1 MAEDFAYYEILTDS
15 DNILKDISRLL
26 TLGIRS
32 DEIIDSSGTVRKEA
46 NPIVGENWEVVYPAI
61 NRNSNDVNV
70 DDWDNLLPKEYKA
83 VTEEQIN
90 RIGDTVILKT
100 TTIPKDVKAN
110 NSSDIGV
117 NSDLNVK
124 EISMYLEIYMPKYLC
139 DSEKDDPFTQRDG
152 VIPTVIETNNIT
164 SGNTRVARNYHHV
177 FMRVFDKL
185 NEDCDGP
192 CENVIDPT
200 TRDVTTWNSRTSNWA
215 KLSWYTDFEEKF
227 KSELLGTKA
236 GMLDGTVRV
245 PVVDGLTKDT
255 RIKIWANVNRSR
267 VVLGVMGSPNV
278 DFSDNR
284 YLIGCAYIGQIESFD
299 FSLNDTAGNFGIFAT
314 SSTSPAIGKTI
325 TKVRP
330 SKPAIVK
337 GMTVTPGTGA
347 VGSGTRLS
355 FASNL
360 TVFNSGTIYK
370 KQIMELTNVPYDYNL
385 ANGGNSWGDR
395 YVDTSTIR
403 VYSTFNTQPDT
414 VKYTENGKEIIKSVG
429 VQTSATF
436 SPDVDSEKDDRTKI
450 TISLPLKEL
459 LTSLVGKS
467 VANTL
472 LGGTKI
478 QFGNLDDNGNF
489 VPTAMSLTYNF
500 SYYTEYTEEVPG
512 VTRDKFGNSVS
523 ETYDTTY
530 GKNTATGITDFAMY
544 ATYTKDYFQKHF
556 LYFASTEQ
564 YMQKELYGKSVY
576 TEEYFADKIKIVHS
590 SEGPRGT
597 LGGMITIDTSS
608 LNPFDELI
616 INKDFEKYKDQPEE
630 TYVFLPITAPYCP
643 FANSPN
649 GRHGIGILKEYIYPV
664 PTTDKEIVD
673 FAIDELTKKYRDL
686 DEVIEDF
693 TLLEK
698 SEYGAQITWSST
710 KPELINVTKEAGNND
725 GSEYKAKVTRPE
737 FNEDIKENPE
747 VTLTATITINNGEY
761 KGEYQKKI
769 RVRMQGM
776 TDSKAVELDLKALD
790 KVIPKEVTV
799 GNIELPKAGEHGT
812 TIEWD
817 SKDIDTITTDGKVT
831 RPDVGQP
838 AKTVILTA
846 SCKKHVDDEPQK
858 REFTIVVKPWTLEE
872 EMDDAYECVTWDLI
886 KRDNTDSQAI
896 TSNLKLPSTVGQ
908 KNVSAKWSADSQQ
921 VDAATG
927 VVKRPPYV
935 QGQVTVVLTC
945 ELSIGDNYKKT
956 KTLPVYIISPLPITD
971 KEAIDTAYNLLE
983 ISKYLGDNKSVN
995 EITTGMTLQN
1005 YIEGNIDL
1013 QNVVINWT
1021 LVDPISGKDTISQY
1035 ISITRAGKISE
1046 VKVKRPETTKGNYE
1060 ITLKATIGS
1069 NKEIPKEKTF
1079 NLVILCEAEVPKES
1093 SDNKAE
1099 S

>member
-46 NPIVGENWEVVYPAI
+46 NPIVGENWQVVYPAI
-61 NRNSNDVNV
+61 NRNSDDVNV

-83 VTEEQIN
+83 VTEDQIN

-139 DSEKDDPFTQRDG
+139 DSESDDPFTQRDG

-164 SGNTRVARNYHHV
+164 SGNRRVARNYHHV
-177 FMRVFDKL
+177 FMRIFDKL
-185 NEDCDGP
+185 NEDGDGP
-192 CENVIDPT
+192 RENVIDPT
-200 TRDVTTWNSRTSNWA
+200 TRDVTTWNSRTSNWT
-215 KLSWYTDFEEKF
+215 KLSWYTDFEERF
-227 KSELLGTKA
+227 KSELLGTKS
-236 GMLDGTVRV
+236 GMLDGILRV

-299 FSLNDTAGNFGIFAT
+299 FSKNDTVGNFGIFTT
-314 SSTSPAIGKTI
+314 SSTSPAMGKTI

-330 SKPAIVK
+330 SKPAMIN
-337 GMTVTPGTGA
+337 GMTVTAGAGA
-347 VGSGTRLS
+347 VGSGTRLP

-360 TVFNSGTIYK
+360 TIFNSGTVYN
-370 KQIMELTNVPYDYNL
+370 KQIMELTNIPYDYTL
-385 ANGGNSWGDR
+385 PNGGTNWGDR

-414 VKYTENGKEIIKSVG
+414 VKYTDDGKEIIKSVG

-436 SPDVDSEKDDRTKI
+436 SPKVEPEKDDRTKI

-467 VANTL
+467 VANAL

-478 QFGNLDDNGNF
+478 QFGNLDVNGNF
-489 VPTAMSLTYNF
+489 VPAVMSLTYNF
-500 SYYTEYTEEVPG
+500 SYYTEYTEAVAG

-523 ETYDTTY
+523 EIYDTTY

-664 PTTDKEIVD
+664 PTTDKEIVE

-693 TLLEK
+693 TLLEESQYK
-698 SEYGAQITWSST
+698 AKITWNST
-710 KPELINVTKEAGNND
+710 NEKLINVTKEAGNND
-725 GSEYKAKVTRPE
+725 GSEYTAKVTRPE
-737 FNEDIKENPE
+737 FNEEITENPE
-747 VTLTATITINNGEY
+747 VILTATVEHDGY

-790 KVIPKEVTV
+790 KVISKEVSV
-799 GNIELPKAGEHGT
+799 GYIDLPKAGEHET
-812 TIEWD
+812 KIEWK
-817 SKDIDTITTDGKVT
+817 SNDIDRITTDGKVT
-831 RPDVGQP
+831 RPEVGESDV
-838 AKTVILTA
+838 TVTLTA
-846 SCKKHVDDEPQK
+846 ECWKHDAHQEKV
-858 REFTIVVKPWTLEE
+858 FTITVKPWTLEQ
-872 EMDDAYECVTWDLI
+872 EMDDAYESVTWDLI
-886 KRDNTDSQAI
+886 KGDNTDSQAI
-896 TSNLKLPSTVGQ
+896 ISNLKLPSTVGQ
-908 KNVSAKWSADSQQ
+908 KNVTAKWSSDTRQL
-921 VDAATG
+921 DAATG
-927 VVKRPPYV
+927 IVTRPTYV
-935 QGQVTVVLTC
+935 QGQVTVVLKC
-945 ELSIGDNYKKT
+945 ELSLGDNFKKT

-971 KEAIDTAYNLLE
+971 KEAIDTAQNLLE
-983 ISKYLGDNKSVN
+983 ISKFLGENKTAE

-1021 LVDPISGKDTISQY
+1021 LVDLATGKDTTSEF

-1046 VKVKRPETTKGNYE
+1046 VKIKRPKTDTGNYK

-1069 NKEIPKEKTF
+1069 NKETPKEKTF
-1079 NLVILCEAEVPKES
+1079 NLVILCEVEIPKES
-1093 SDNKAE
+1093 SDDKAE